1 MSRNTGYLKLYGVGL
16 KVGMANIM
24 AYRGDF
30 FINFFIMLMAELFAP
45 IITFLIYRSG
55 AAFPGWTLEEVMMIQ
70 GVFLLS
76 KGIGYVFFFGLVDNT
91 LFMVREGTF
100 DLLLIKPRPVL
111 FMSLVSGINVGDLGS
126 IFSGLGVFILAATY
140 LSGTTLMQWLLF
152 LALFVMSLTVMLA
165 FSIIM
170 GSTVI
175 KWVGNGRV
183 YEIFEAISSFGLYP
197 KSIYGKAFANII
209 SFIIP
214 LSIIGFIPAAVL
226 LGRPVTGIWISVIVS
241 ILFLILSTRI
251 WKMMMKYY
259 TSAGG

>member
-1 MSRNTGYLKLYGVGL
+1 MNGYGKLYAVGL
-16 KVGMANIM
+16 KVAVANKM

-30 FINFFIMLMAELFAP
+30 FINFTIMLMAELFAP

-55 AAFPGWTLEEVMMIQ
+55 ASFPGWNLEDVMLIQ
-70 GVFLLS
+70 GIFLLS
-76 KGIGYVFFFGLVDNT
+76 KGIGFVFFFGLVNNT

-100 DLLLIKPRPVL
+100 DLLLIKPKPVL
-111 FMSLVSGINVGDLGS
+111 FMSLVSGISIEDLGS
-126 IFSGLGVFILAATY
+126 IFSGLAVFMLAVTF
-140 LSGTTLMQWLLF
+140 LSGTTLLQWLFFICLF
-152 LALFVMSLTVMLA
+152 IMSLTVMLA

-183 YEIFEAISSFGLYP
+183 YEIFDAISSFGLYP
-197 KSIYGKAFANII
+197 KTIYGKAFANLI

-214 LSIIGFIPAAVL
+214 LSIVGFIPASVL
-226 LGRPVTGIWISVIVS
+226 LGRPVAGIWISVVVS
-241 ILFLILSTRI
+241 VLFLMLSIAI